1 MTLQF
6 KIEYLEAIRKRY
18 YQARK
23 REKTKILN
31 ELCAVAGY
39 NRKYAIRILAI
50 KHHEGKKLSGK
61 IQKFLRTLTEAFKA
75 FMGAHG

>member
-6 KIEYLEAIRKRY
+6 KVEYLSAIRKRY
-18 YQARK
+18 YQSSK
-23 REKTKILN
+23 REKTKNLN

-50 KHHEGKKLSGK
+50 KHHEGKKLSRK
-61 IQKFLRTLTEAFKA
+61 IQKFF
-75 FMGAHG
+75 